1 VLAHGILLISDQLQ
15 VLGQQ
20 LPPVLNYALG
30 ELQRAQTMELP

>member
-1 VLAHGILLISDQLQ
+1 VLAHGILLISDQLH

-20 LPPVLNYALG
+20 LPPVLTYALG

>member
-1 VLAHGILLISDQLQ
+1 

-20 LPPVLNYALG
+20 LPPALNYALG